1 MADRRRLGGGTVVA
15 GGLGGVVAWLTMRL
29 RADYL
34 AITTF
39 GIAASIELVALN
51 AEHLTGGAFGIAFIP
66 KPFAGLADRPLAFDA
81 ANFAL
86 VAALLGVV
94 FVAMQ
99 RLGRSPWG
107 RVLRAL
113 REDEAAA
120 ASLGKNAQ
128 RYRVQAFVIGAAV
141 MGWRGRC
148 RRSCSA
154 SSRPTTTSRR

>member
-1 MADRRRLGGGTVVA
+1 MSVSPASWRSGAYVSALLTAAPAAGRFGGWQWPIAAGWVAAPVVA

-81 ANFAL
+81 ASFAL

-99 RLGRSPWG
+99 RLGRSPVG
-107 RVLRAL
+107 P
-113 REDEAAA
+113 
-120 ASLGKNAQ
+120 
-128 RYRVQAFVIGAAV
+128 GAA
-141 MGWRGRC
+141 GP
-148 RRSCSA
+148 A
-154 SSRPTTTSRR
+154 